1 MNWNSNYI
9 YKCTVHIK
17 TLIIVQSTYSHA
29 VQRDSLDDFKGSVS
43 RRDSVSVHQEICE
56 LKKNR
61 SIKMMY
67 NFSYQIKLC
76 A

>member
-1 MNWNSNYI
+1 MWP
-9 YKCTVHIK
+9 
-17 TLIIVQSTYSHA
+17 STASTK
-29 VQRDSLDDFKGSVS
+29 RRRTTLDDFKGSVS

-76 A
+76 AFFDLPERMF